1 MSELLSE
8 LDPPAAA
15 EPESVLDVLPEAEFD
30 DDELGLVEPEDEV
43 EPCGQEQFSAGEL
56 EELVPPEALVLPE
69 VLPELLLVDGLV
81 LGVEPDA
88 LPLAE
93 GCEALELVDGEV
105 PPAALE
111 VVPEL
116 GVEDPAALP
125 EPVDWLVCAPCVM
138 VDDGLVVVAFWL
150 AVAEPVDTLLSP
162 VPTFTSAPTLAPAF
176 TSVLLMP
183 TFASTPTFG
192 FTFTPPEGAV
202 VLPDELLGCE
212 DCEDCVLCE
221 LWSVDDD
228 CAYAEPNTPITAAA
242 VTLTATWR
250 TLMIT
255 PFINA
260 DTAPRRKRCAMPVGK
275 LPT

>member
-1 MSELLSE
+1 M
-8 LDPPAAA
+8 
-15 EPESVLDVLPEAEFD
+15 
-30 DDELGLVEPEDEV
+30 
-43 EPCGQEQFSAGEL
+43 
-56 EELVPPEALVLPE
+56 
-69 VLPELLLVDGLV
+69 
-81 LGVEPDA
+81 
-88 LPLAE
+88 LPLA
-93 GCEALELVDGEV
+93 DGAV

-192 FTFTPPEGAV
+192 FTFTLVEVP
-202 VLPDELLGCE
+202 ELLLGALLLGALPPVAE
-212 DCEDCVLCE
+212 LCDVE
-221 LWSVDDD
+221 
-228 CAYAEPNTPITAAA
+228 
-242 VTLTATWR
+242 
-250 TLMIT
+250 
-255 PFINA
+255 
-260 DTAPRRKRCAMPVGK
+260 AP
-275 LPT
+275 